1 MPVSYNNTSRLHGE
15 GGGVSSC
22 IFQVSVVGCCRPGLV
37 TQEAGSLQKLL
48 DFFLLLSKLCL
59 KTNLI
64 CVKAGAYASGYR
76 IPHLSSLCCLACT
89 MLRILIQLWGLCIFL
104 YCYYGHDNNDITDI
118 LVFSLIKTNKKKRGQ
133 NTRML
138 VKNWF
143 VLIVFKRSTFPKWFF
158 THSVLFFLVNIK
170 DMVLRALNLYVMIKF
185 YFISHFCL
193 CLFFSR
199 FLFELHMSDMSN

>member
-1 MPVSYNNTSRLHGE
+1 MRPRRTLLLHFSGFC
-15 GGGVSSC
+15 GGLLQAGRRHSGSC
-22 IFQVSVVGCCRPGLV
+22 
-37 TQEAGSLQKLL
+37 EAGSLQKLF
-48 DFFLLLSKLCL
+48 DFFFWSKLCL
-59 KTNLI
+59 NKTNLI

-118 LVFSLIKTNKKKRGQ
+118 LVFSLIKTNKKMGQ
-133 NTRML
+133 NIRML

-143 VLIVFKRSTFPKWFF
+143 VLIVFKRSTFPMWFF
-158 THSVLFFLVNIK
+158 THSVLFLLVNIK

-193 CLFFSR
+193 CLFLQQF
-199 FLFELHMSDMSN
+199 F